1 MNDPHMEFLR
11 KMNRQQMRTI
21 WECAKHNELD
31 ELTEE
36 EKLYARTMLEHQD
49 EFFNEFEFGDVM
61 DEYEYDPDTEVNPF
75 AHITIHVVVE
85 NQLQAKDPIEVLHFY
100 HAMRRK
106 KLSHHDTIH
115 LIGSIMIPFIFYS
128 LKQKREFDTESY
140 KHLLRK

>member
-1 MNDPHMEFLR
+1 MSI
-11 KMNRQQMRTI
+11 RTI
-21 WECAKHNELD
+21 WECAKCNELD
-31 ELTEE
+31 DLTEE